1 MNNRDANEQI
11 KNPSVELKE
20 KAQAEGIYLPKQRSK
35 STQRRKKK
43 KRRKCRRKTPK
54 GQRRQTFMQKQE
66 KRCSL
71 ADVLMQ
77 SEREENPSKMK

>member
-43 KRRKCRRKTPK
+43 HENVEEKHQKAK
-54 GQRRQTFMQKQE
+54 GGRPLCKN
-66 KRCSL
+66 KKKDAHSL
-71 ADVLMQ
+71 MC
-77 SEREENPSKMK
+77 